1 MTILLMSG
9 EKLGLLLY
17 RVPNGQVLF
26 DLKLTAALHT
36 KVTKLEWVVYTLQ
49 SLISVSALVHQID
62 LSDDTDCTFT
72 FGVYLPGQLKRVRSS
87 NIDVSRSQSKDQGV
101 LGQHEPQDHLSDL
114 ILNVGRLAFDRHL
127 CKSWQV
133 DQSQIDYKL
142 RVDHKRNRAV
152 HDAFE
157 VSSKLYCLSLYLLSH
172 EFEVGEN
179 LALSMGKL
187 CILISW
193 MVDLIA
199 LAVNIFNV
207 FQVEN
212 QRAPSHNA

>member
-1 MTILLMSG
+1 MSG

-26 DLKLTAALHT
+26 DLKLTAALYT

-62 LSDDTDCTFT
+62 LSDDTDGTFS
-72 FGVYLPGQLKRVRSS
+72 FGVHLPGQLKRVRSS

-127 CKSWQV
+127 S
-133 DQSQIDYKL
+133 
-142 RVDHKRNRAV
+142 
-152 HDAFE
+152 
-157 VSSKLYCLSLYLLSH
+157 
-172 EFEVGEN
+172 
-179 LALSMGKL
+179 
-187 CILISW
+187 
-193 MVDLIA
+193 
-199 LAVNIFNV
+199 
-207 FQVEN
+207 
-212 QRAPSHNA
+212 